1 MPYSAYPG
9 HLITVQSGHMID
21 AAISLLQQELQNYL
35 AIKDATATVVVDNIG
50 FLETPNGDNLPN
62 NIIISVVNVEEES
75 TLKNQPAI
83 KRNPPFNVTYEN
95 PPVFLNLYVLFTSNY
110 WGDKYIFALKR
121 ISYVVQF
128 LQSKNS
134 FSYGSSVTGAASA
147 DPDLLDLKFTME
159 IYTLTFEQLNHLWG
173 SLGGRQ
179 IPFVMYKLRLVAIT
193 ERRRLREA
201 PPILGVETGISG

>member
-1 MPYSAYPG
+1 
-9 HLITVQSGHMID
+9 MID
-21 AAISLLQQELQNYL
+21 TAISLLQAELENYL
-35 AIKDATATVVVDNIG
+35 SFKDSTATVVVDNIG
-50 FLETPNGDNLPN
+50 FLETTNGDNLNN
-62 NIIISVVNVEEES
+62 NIVISVVNLEEES
-75 TLKNQPAI
+75 ALKNQPAA
-83 KRNPPFNVTYEN
+83 KRYPPAMVVYEN

-128 LQSKNS
+128 LQSKS
-134 FSYGSSVTGAASA
+134 VFAWSSSVSGGIST
-147 DPDLLDLKFTME
+147 DDDLLDLKFTME

-193 ERRRLREA
+193 ERKTIREV
-201 PPILGVETGISG
+201 PPILQVDTGLMNFPVTPS